1 MSYTSDLKS
10 TLSGTPI
17 LTDSS
22 PVAEL
27 YGFLHSAGSL
37 SFLGKGKIKLSFS
50 CDNASVARRY
60 FSIIKEL
67 FGYSAHLYIK
77 KSSSFK
83 KNTLYFI
90 DFEDDSM
97 SLEILSFYKI
107 FDPYDMIIRTEID
120 NSFLNS
126 KLMQYAYLKGIFL
139 GCGYISSPSKS
150 YHLELNIN
158 HAKRAKHLVSLL
170 KRNNIK
176 ANYSTRQEYCSVY
189 IKRRESIATFLG
201 IIGANKAVFDFENI
215 FIIKDIR
222 NDTVRLVNS
231 ETANINKTINSAE
244 LQIAAIQKI
253 ARTKGLDYLNDKLKE
268 AAYLRLTHP
277 SAPLS
282 EICEYFSP
290 KISRTAAFNRYS
302 QIKKIADDL

>member
-1 MSYTSDLKS
+1 MSYASDLKS
-10 TLSGTPI
+10 TLSSTPI
-17 LTDSS
+17 INDSS
-22 PVAEL
+22 LITEL

-37 SFLGKGKIKLSFS
+37 SFLGKGKIKLSFA

-67 FGYSAHLYIK
+67 FGYSANLYIK
-77 KSSSFK
+77 KGSGFK

-90 DFEDDSM
+90 DFKDDSS

-107 FDPYDMIIRTEID
+107 FDPYDMVIKTD
-120 NSFLNS
+120 VDTSFLNS
-126 KLMQYAYLKGIFL
+126 KVMQSAYLKGIFL

-158 HAKRAKHLVSLL
+158 QIKRAKYLVSLL

-176 ANYSTRQEYCSVY
+176 ANYSSRQEYCSVY
-189 IKRRESIATFLG
+189 IKKRESIATFLG
-201 IIGANKAVFDFENI
+201 VIGANKAVFDFENI

-244 LQIAAIQKI
+244 SQIAAIQKI
-253 ARTKGLDYLNDKLKE
+253 AKIKGLDYLSDKLKE
-268 AAYLRLTHP
+268 AAYLRLAYP

-282 EICEYFSP
+282 ELCEYFSP
-290 KISRTAAFNRYS
+290 KISRTAAFNRYNE
-302 QIKKIADDL
+302 IKKIASAL